1 MRRLLL
7 TAAAFLL
14 MATGANAQLTDLS
27 TSGQWTS
34 FAFGPGLCGVRTD
47 LTDGQSNAQLM
58 VKFERGGQGL
68 FVQAFKNT
76 WDFDD
81 QHMKKIHARFTF
93 DTAQYNMVGTAVAAM
108 NGADA
113 KVEFQ
118 IAPSAT
124 AEFLELFSDGALF
137 TIDWKHGNEPRWAA
151 SLDGSRHAGQ
161 VFSACVGLIGGSVTP
176 PTTGSLQ

>member
-1 MRRLLL
+1 MKRILIATAIALLAT
-7 TAAAFLL
+7 TAH
-14 MATGANAQLTDLS
+14 AQLTDLS
-27 TSGQWTS
+27 THGQWTT

-76 WDFDD
+76 WDFND

-93 DTAQYNMVGTAVAAM
+93 DSAQYNMVGTAVTAM

-118 IAPSAT
+118 IANHAT
-124 AEFLELFSDGALF
+124 AEFLELFSDGAIL
-137 TIDWKHGNEPRWAA
+137 TIDWLHGNEPRWAA

-161 VFSACVGLIGGSVTP
+161 VFSACVGLIGGQVVP